1 MPRTVTWLT
10 PVAQHA
16 CDTGP
21 MNEPRFELQVA
32 SDDYRIVTDDVTL
45 SARLHSSLVVC
56 LYDAV
61 EEHGAL
67 MHLRLA
73 APGHSQDPN
82 LTDNTLSS
90 DLALLDRALRE
101 LAAAS
106 PRAQHWQAKLVAHTE
121 EQASARVRCEG
132 LQAFIGAFLQD
143 AGIKVISSMA
153 HADAAVSVQFRPS
166 MGQVRTQA
174 GAPPAAP

>member
-1 MPRTVTWLT
+1 
-10 PVAQHA
+10 
-16 CDTGP
+16 
-21 MNEPRFELQVA
+21 MNEPAPDLPVA
-32 SDDYRIVTDDVTL
+32 ADDYRIVTDDIVL
-45 SARLHSSLVVC
+45 CANLHSSLVVC

-73 APGHSQDPN
+73 APGHSRDPN

-90 DLALLDRALRE
+90 DLALLDRAMRE
-101 LAAAS
+101 LGAVS

-121 EQASARVRCEG
+121 DQASARVRCEG

-143 AGIKVISSMA
+143 AGIQVVSSMA
-153 HADAAVSVQFRPS
+153 HMDPVVNVRFRPA
-166 MGQVRTQA
+166 MGQVRTLT
-174 GAPPAAP
+174 GEAAA

>member
-1 MPRTVTWLT
+1 M
-10 PVAQHA
+10 
-16 CDTGP
+16 D
-21 MNEPRFELQVA
+21 EPGSRLQVA
-32 SDDYRIVTDDVTL
+32 SDDYCIVTEDVVLT
-45 SARLHSSLVVC
+45 ARLHSSLVVC

-90 DLALLDRALRE
+90 DLALLDRAMRE

-121 EQASARVRCEG
+121 NQASARVRCEG

-143 AGIKVISSMA
+143 AGIKVVSSMA
-153 HADAAVSVQFRPS
+153 HSDAVVNVQFRPS
-166 MGQVRTQA
+166 MGQVRTLA
-174 GAPPAAP
+174 GAEAPVS